1 MSRFK
6 GIKKAAIVLV
16 CTAAG
21 LYFTGCTALD
31 KIEELTIEEIAVS
44 AVKDGT
50 YQGRQNNFPVT
61 AKVRVTVKDGKIT
74 EIKLLGHMHGPKHG
88 ADEIVGR
95 VMAKQSLA
103 VDAVSSA
110 SYSSKVVLKAIESAL
125 KQGL

>member
-1 MSRFK
+1 MTRLK
-6 GIKKAAIVLV
+6 GINKAAIVLV

-21 LYFTGCTALD
+21 LYFTECTALD
-31 KIEELTIEEIAVS
+31 RIGELTIEEIAVS

-50 YQGRQNNFPVT
+50 YQGSQNNFPVT
-61 AKVRVTVKDGKIT
+61 AKVRVTVNSGKIT
-74 EIKLLGHMHGPKHG
+74 EIELLRHIHGPKHG

-103 VDAVSSA
+103 VDAVSGA